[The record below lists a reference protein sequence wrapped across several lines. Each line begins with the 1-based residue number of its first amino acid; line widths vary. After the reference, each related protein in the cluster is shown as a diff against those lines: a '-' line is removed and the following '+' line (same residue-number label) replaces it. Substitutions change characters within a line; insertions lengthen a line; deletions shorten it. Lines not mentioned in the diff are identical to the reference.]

1 MRSPWLRVEWSV
13 FLLLV
18 GSYAFFWHSRDW
30 NTASRLILT
39 YAMADRGT
47 VCLDG
52 LDRQTGDIALFQG
65 HYYCDKLPGFSLLAM
80 APYRLARAAAGLP
93 AHPLKSAAKDYWP
106 ADYWVTLGT
115 SGLFTAI
122 TAVLLV
128 RLARDMGCSPRCA
141 ALVGLAYGLAT
152 PAYVYATLAYGH
164 QLSAFALTA
173 SFYLLSKRGT
183 GREAVAYCKVGL
195 DRSCRRDAEMPVVL
209 RQGLAGPPPTEA
221 RKKDSPPCEG
231 GVGGVLGWLTR
242 NMLPGHRNPPVSPL
256 RKGGRGFRRRLAQE
270 FQDEWKP
277 RATPT
282 FHHLGAAAR
291 FLAAGLLAAYAAVTE
306 LQVGPASAILGLYL
320 LVQCLRRRRRPGA
333 LACFAIGAAVPT
345 LVLLAYNMLAF
356 GSPWEMGYFHHA
368 TAQFAK
374 VHNRQNPL
382 GLRMPDPTLLIPLFW
397 GEYRGLLFYA
407 PILVL
412 AFPGWLLLAARRRFD
427 MAAVSLAI
435 AAAVFVVNLSYPEWT
450 GGWSTGP
457 RLLVP
462 LLPFAMI
469 PVAAVLAGRNRW
481 SYLAAWLATALAL
494 AGGVLILL
502 FQGVGAR
509 IPQDV
514 DAPLRAMVWP
524 LWTGRAALPTW
535 WTGQRFT
542 ASVAAVLARDWEQRL
557 RASRQAL
564 QFLPLVV
571 AQLLA
576 IVAIYWTAREG
587 SPGPGSALLNLGVD
601 EKQKSGRADQDTQDP
616 EAKPHRV
623 DPDTGP

>member
-1 MRSPWLRVEWSV
+1 MRSPWLRLEWSV
-13 FLLLV
+13 FVLLV

-65 HYYCDKLPGFSLLAM
+65 HYYCDKLPGFSLLGM
-80 APYRLARAAAGLP
+80 APYSLARAVVGFP
-93 AHPLKSAAKDYWP
+93 AHPLKSEAKDYWP

-128 RLARDMGCSPRCA
+128 RLARDMGCLPRCA

-173 SFYLLSKRGT
+173 SFYLLYKRGT
-183 GREAVAYCKVGL
+183 GREA
-195 DRSCRRDAEMPVVL
+195 
-209 RQGLAGPPPTEA
+209 A
-221 RKKDSPPCEG
+221 RL
-231 GVGGVLGWLTR
+231 V
-242 NMLPGHRNPPVSPL
+242 
-256 RKGGRGFRRRLAQE
+256 
-270 FQDEWKP
+270 
-277 RATPT
+277 
-282 FHHLGAAAR
+282 
-291 FLAAGLLAAYAAVTE
+291 AAGFLAAYAAVTE

-320 LVQCLRRRRRPGA
+320 LVQCLRWRRRPDA
-333 LACFAIGAAVPT
+333 LACFAIGAAVPS
-345 LVLLAYNMLAF
+345 LILLAYNMLAF

-368 TAQFAK
+368 TARFAK

-382 GLRMPDPTLLIPLFW
+382 GLRMPEPTLVVPLLW
-397 GEYRGLLFYA
+397 GEHRGLLFYA

-412 AFPGWLLLAARRRFD
+412 AFPGWLVLAARRRFD

-469 PVAAVLAGRNRW
+469 PVAAVLAGRGRW
-481 SYLAAWLATALAL
+481 SYLAAWLATALTI

-514 DAPLRAMVWP
+514 DAPLRAIVWP
-524 LWTGRAALPTW
+524 LWTGRAAPPTW

-542 ASVAAVLARDWEQRL
+542 ASVVALLARDWEQRL
-557 RASRQAL
+557 RASRQAI

-576 IVAIYWTAREG
+576 IVAIYWATREG
-587 SPGPGSALLNLGVD
+587 SPGPGPALLDLGVD
-601 EKQKSGRADQDTQDP
+601 QKQKSGRSDQDAQDP
-616 EAKPHRV
+616 EAEPNRV
-623 DPDTGP
+623 DPDAGP

>member
-13 FLLLV
+13 FLILL

-30 NTASRLILT
+30 NTASRLMLT
-39 YAMADRGT
+39 YAMVDRGT

-80 APYRLARAAAGLP
+80 APYRLARTAAGLP
-93 AHPLKSAAKDYWP
+93 PHPLRSEAMDYWP

-115 SGLFTAI
+115 SGLFTAL

-128 RLARDMGCSPRCA
+128 RLAHDLGCSPRLRCA
-141 ALVGLAYGLAT
+141 RGAGLRPGHAGLRLRDARLRPPALGVRPPG
-152 PAYVYATLAYGH
+152 
-164 QLSAFALTA
+164 
-173 SFYLLSKRGT
+173 SFYLLYKRGT
-183 GREAVAYCKVGL
+183 GSAA
-195 DRSCRRDAEMPVVL
+195 
-209 RQGLAGPPPTEA
+209 A
-221 RKKDSPPCEG
+221 R
-231 GVGGVLGWLTR
+231 
-242 NMLPGHRNPPVSPL
+242 
-256 RKGGRGFRRRLAQE
+256 
-270 FQDEWKP
+270 
-277 RATPT
+277 
-282 FHHLGAAAR
+282 LGAAG
-291 FLAAGLLAAYAAVTE
+291 FLAAYAAVIE
-306 LQVGPASAILGLYL
+306 LQVGPVSAILGLYL
-320 LVQCLRRRRRPGA
+320 LVQCLRRRRGPDA
-333 LACFAIGAAVPT
+333 LAYFALGAAVPT
-345 LVLLAYNMLAF
+345 LVLLVYNMLAF
-356 GSPWEMGYFHHA
+356 GSPWDMGYFHHA
-368 TAQFAK
+368 TAQFAR

-382 GLRMPDPTLLIPLFW
+382 GLRCRTRPCWSPCSGASIAACSSMLPSFCWLSP
-397 GEYRGLLFYA
+397 A
-407 PILVL
+407 
-412 AFPGWLLLAARRRFD
+412 GWCLRRRGSSL
-427 MAAVSLAI
+427 AAVSLAI

-469 PVAAVLAGRNRW
+469 PVAAVLAGRGRW
-481 SYLAAWLATALAL
+481 SCLAAWLATALAL

-514 DAPLRAMVWP
+514 DAPLRAIVWP

-535 WTGQRFT
+535 WTGERFT
-542 ASVAAVLARDWEQRL
+542 ASMAALLARDWEQRL
-557 RASRQAL
+557 RASRQAI

-576 IVAIYWTAREG
+576 IVTIYWTAREG
-587 SPGPGSALLNLGVD
+587 SPGPGSALLDLGVD

-616 EAKPHRV
+616 EAEPQRV
-623 DPDTGP
+623 YPDPRP

>member
-1 MRSPWLRVEWSV
+1 MQSPWPRVEWSV

-30 NTASRLILT
+30 NTASRLMLT
-39 YAMADRGT
+39 YAVADRGT

-52 LDRQTGDIALFQG
+52 LERQTGDIAFFQG
-65 HYYCDKLPGFSLLAM
+65 HYYCDKLPGFSLVAL

-93 AHPLKSAAKDYWP
+93 PHPLNSTAKDYWP

-128 RLARDMGCSPRCA
+128 RLARDLGCVPRRA

-173 SFYLLSKRGT
+173 SFYLLFRRGT
-183 GREAVAYCKVGL
+183 
-195 DRSCRRDAEMPVVL
+195 DR
-209 RQGLAGPPPTEA
+209 
-221 RKKDSPPCEG
+221 
-231 GVGGVLGWLTR
+231 
-242 NMLPGHRNPPVSPL
+242 
-256 RKGGRGFRRRLAQE
+256 
-270 FQDEWKP
+270 
-277 RATPT
+277 
-282 FHHLGAAAR
+282 AAAR

-306 LQVGPASAILGLYL
+306 IQVGPASAILGLYL
-320 LVQCLRRRRRPGA
+320 LVQCLRRRRGPND
-333 LACFAIGAAVPT
+333 LAFFAIGAAIPT
-345 LVLLAYNMLAF
+345 LILLAYNMLAF

-382 GLRMPDPTLLIPLFW
+382 GLRMPDPALVVPLLW

-412 AFPGWLLLAARRRFD
+412 AFPGWLLLAARRHFD
-427 MAAVSLAI
+427 MAVVSLAI

-469 PVAAVLAGRNRW
+469 PVAAVLAGRSRW
-481 SYLAAWLATALAL
+481 SCLAAWLASALAL
-494 AGGVLILL
+494 AGGVLIML

-509 IPQDV
+509 IPQDM
-514 DAPLRAMVWP
+514 DAPLRALVWP
-524 LWTGRAALPTW
+524 LWTGRALKPTW

-542 ASVAAVLARDWEQRL
+542 ASVAAVLASDWEQRL
-557 RASRQAL
+557 GASRQAI
-564 QFLPLVV
+564 QFLPLAAV
-571 AQLLA
+571 QMLA
-576 IVAIYWTAREG
+576 IVAIYFYTARE
-587 SPGPGSALLNLGVD
+587 SAVENASDAGEVSCN
-601 EKQKSGRADQDTQDP
+601 KP
-616 EAKPHRV
+616 EAQAK
-623 DPDTGP
+623 GIE

>member
-18 GSYAFFWHSRDW
+18 GSYAFFWHARDW

-183 GREAVAYCKVGL
+183 GR
-195 DRSCRRDAEMPVVL
+195 
-209 RQGLAGPPPTEA
+209 
-221 RKKDSPPCEG
+221 
-231 GVGGVLGWLTR
+231 
-242 NMLPGHRNPPVSPL
+242 
-256 RKGGRGFRRRLAQE
+256 
-270 FQDEWKP
+270 
-277 RATPT
+277 
-282 FHHLGAAAR
+282 AAAR
-291 FLAAGLLAAYAAVTE
+291 LVAAGLLAAYAAVTE

-345 LVLLAYNMLAF
+345 LILLAYNMRAF

-382 GLRMPDPTLLIPLFW
+382 GLRMPDPTLLIPLLW

-542 ASVAAVLARDWEQRL
+542 ASVAAALARDWEQRL
-557 RASRQAL
+557 RASRPAI

-576 IVAIYWTAREG
+576 IVAIYFYTAR
-587 SPGPGSALLNLGVD
+587 PSAVENANDAGEVACH
-601 EKQKSGRADQDTQDP
+601 KP
-616 EAKPHRV
+616 EAQAK
-623 DPDTGP
+623 GIEQ